1 MPLARQPPNDKLG
14 CSNPLNPMQPSPNST
29 RVVVTLLMLGAT
41 SLLSSCLS
49 RPATTDPLQ
58 TASGQRIV
66 LREGQFKQVYLTGS
80 NLPVL
85 VADLPGTRPLPTTSE
100 MYTLSP
106 QAWEDLVRRGDA
118 ISPSRH

>member
-1 MPLARQPPNDKLG
+1 
-14 CSNPLNPMQPSPNST
+14 MQPSPNFT